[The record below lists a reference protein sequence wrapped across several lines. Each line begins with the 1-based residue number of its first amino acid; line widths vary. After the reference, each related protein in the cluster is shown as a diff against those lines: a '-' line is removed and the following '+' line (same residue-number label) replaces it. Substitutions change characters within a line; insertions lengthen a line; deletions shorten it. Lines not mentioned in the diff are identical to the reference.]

1 MAKIIQSDNYN
12 ANFGYCLRS
21 SSIFYVPPE
30 PIVTSIVLSNYWSF
44 KNQLKVF
51 LLVNWRSMKGDLL
64 RRDSIDLES
73 KNVETLSP
81 PKDFCGSCEVEAFS
95 ANNLRIPYS
104 AIMGVYET
112 RNSISMVHSY
122 TRTYSQIE
130 VEDGK
135 TISEGH
141 EGCWV
146 LRDCDNIRSFGVVHN
161 GSDIKPSQEISLTI
175 TNHFG
180 ISKKVQWIEELM
192 SPFETR
198 TIYPSHHFPGLVEFL
213 DGKEGSCS
221 MDFELQKSFTRL
233 LIGWESLDKS
243 QLQVTHSNF
252 DYSKHET
259 DFVQSEHATAYMA
272 IPSIND
278 YENRVIIYPDR
289 SPGEYLFCSGDK
301 IYQDLPSTLM
311 NQPVISGA
319 DLNFRKKDG
328 ELPTRIVTA
337 IQLKSHN
344 DNHVIPC
351 ECSLGVVHSLRPAK
365 RFHWG
370 VWSHQFNSRLL
381 ITSYPQI
388 YGNVENPKITIRFYG
403 EHTTDI
409 AENIVSWKDI
419 TEDNINA
426 SLLIS
431 DYLPDS
437 KFRQGKYGY
446 VSIWS
451 EYEGFVVFTTLSKH
465 ESITLEHTF

>member
-1 MAKIIQSDNYN
+1 
-12 ANFGYCLRS
+12 
-21 SSIFYVPPE
+21 
-30 PIVTSIVLSNYWSF
+30 
-44 KNQLKVF
+44 
-51 LLVNWRSMKGDLL
+51 MKGDLL

>member
-1 MAKIIQSDNYN
+1 MAKIIQSDNYD

-51 LLVNWRSMKGDLL
+51 LLVNWRCMKGDLV

-73 KNVETLSP
+73 KNVATLSP

-95 ANNLRIPYS
+95 ANDLRIPYS

-112 RNSISMVHSY
+112 RDSISMVHSY

-146 LRDCDNIRSFGVVHN
+146 LRDCDNILSFAVVHN
-161 GSDIKPSQEISLTI
+161 GSDIKSSQEISLTI

-180 ISKKVQWIEELM
+180 TSKKVQWIEELM

-198 TIYPSHHFPGLVEFL
+198 AIYPSHHFPGLVEFL

-221 MDFELQKSFTRL
+221 IDFELKKSFTRL
-233 LIGWESLDKS
+233 LLGWESLDKS

-272 IPSIND
+272 IPSIHD

-301 IYQDLPSTLM
+301 IFQDLPSTLM

-328 ELPTRIVTA
+328 KLPTRIVTA
-337 IQLKSHN
+337 IQLKSQN

-388 YGNVENPKITIRFYG
+388 YGNVENPKIKIRFYG

-419 TEDNINA
+419 SEDNINA

-451 EYEGFVVFTTLSKH
+451 EYGGFLVFTTLSKH